1 MPNTPRGRYNSSITR
16 VRPFFE
22 HLLQVDPTGLSWLS
36 KLLLAAPRCHNLP
49 DEILAD
55 PGHLLHEAVIPRPYR
70 DRVLDREILL
80 AGCFEHPT
88 PPSRAFLHWLISNPR
103 ALRWPES
110 TRGERIAYGA
120 ATQQLRTDLIEPAES
135 AARDRAMAAAL
146 TELDQLGPS
155 GSRRKWWAFEG
166 FTEVD
171 CWLETEKLV
180 LFVEGKR
187 TEPLSSSTHWFEQR
201 SQLVRNLEVAGEI
214 ANGKSAAVLVVSEE
228 PIAELTD
235 IIVAESTPHLTAA
248 GRETLAAHYLGQ
260 TTWLALCESLN
271 VPFDSLPRT
280 IDDLNA

>member
-1 MPNTPRGRYNSSITR
+1 
-16 VRPFFE
+16 
-22 HLLQVDPTGLSWLS
+22 
-36 KLLLAAPRCHNLP
+36 
-49 DEILAD
+49 
-55 PGHLLHEAVIPRPYR
+55 
-70 DRVLDREILL
+70 
-80 AGCFEHPT
+80 
-88 PPSRAFLHWLISNPR
+88 
-103 ALRWPES
+103 
-110 TRGERIAYGA
+110 
-120 ATQQLRTDLIEPAES
+120 
-135 AARDRAMAAAL
+135 MAAAL

-235 IIVAESTPHLTAA
+235 IIVAESTP
-248 GRETLAAHYLGQ
+248 
-260 TTWLALCESLN
+260 ALWPSSPSSISCSTR
-271 VPFDSLPRT
+271 SSGSSATRPRT
-280 IDDLNA
+280 PSAP